1 MDAPY
6 VREFP
11 FILECRLIHTYEI
24 GLHTQ
29 FIGEIL
35 DIKANEDVLDDK
47 GNLAIEKIKP
57 IAYTPEYGYYF
68 GLGKELGKAHSI
80 GKRINKE

>member
-35 DIKANEDVLDDK
+35 DIRADEDVLDDK
-47 GNLAIEKIKP
+47 GFLSVEKIKQ
-57 IAYTPEYGYYF
+57 ISYTPEYGYWF

-80 GKRINKE
+80 GKRVNKG

>member
-35 DIKANEDVLDDK
+35 DIKADEDVLDDK
-47 GNLAIEKIKP
+47 GDLSVEKIKP
-57 IAYTPEYGYYF
+57 IVYTPEYDYYF
-68 GLGKELGKAHSI
+68 GLGKKLGKHI
-80 GKRINKE
+80 P